1 MFGHRVTDWDDAY
14 ANGVNIPRG
23 ERWPEAWVAPAAA
36 FRAALGGRAEL
47 DLPYGPGARERFDL
61 FRPEGAARGLAVFVH
76 GGFWMRLDKSF
87 WSHLAAGALAR
98 GWAVATPSYPLA
110 PDARI
115 AGITRAVARA
125 VEAAAA
131 MVPGPIRLSGHSA
144 GGHLAARMV
153 CADGPLAEAVAAR
166 VERVVSIS
174 GVHDL
179 RPMLRTA
186 MNATLRLD
194 LAEARAESPA
204 LLEPRAGVR
213 LTCWVGA
220 AERAEFVRQSALLAS
235 AWRGCGLWTEAVAEP
250 DRHHFDVI
258 DGLAD
263 ADHPLTAALA
273 G

>member
-14 ANGVNIPRG
+14 ANGANIPRG
-23 ERWPEAWVAPAAA
+23 ERWPDAWVAPAAD
-36 FRAALGGRAEL
+36 FRAGLAARAGI
-47 DLPYGPGARERFDL
+47 DHAYGPGARERFDL
-61 FRPEGAARGLAVFVH
+61 FRPEGAARGLAVFIH

-87 WSHLAAGALAR
+87 WSHLAAGALAH
-98 GWAVATPSYPLA
+98 GWAVAMPSYPLA

-115 AGITRAVARA
+115 ADIAGAVARA
-125 VEAAAA
+125 VAAAA
-131 MVPGPIRLSGHSA
+131 ALVPGPVRLSGHSA

-153 CADGPLAEAVAAR
+153 CEGGPLDEAVAAR

-179 RPMLRTA
+179 RPMLRTK
-186 MNATLRLD
+186 MNETLRLD
-194 LAEARAESPA
+194 AAEARAESPA

-220 AERAEFVRQSALLAS
+220 TERAEFVRQNALLAS

-263 ADHPLTAALA
+263 PSHPLAVALA